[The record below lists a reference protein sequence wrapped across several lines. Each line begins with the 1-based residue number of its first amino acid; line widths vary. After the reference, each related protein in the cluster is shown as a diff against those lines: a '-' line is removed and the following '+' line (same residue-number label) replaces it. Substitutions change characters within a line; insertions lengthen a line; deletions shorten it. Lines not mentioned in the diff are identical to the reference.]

1 MKQIESLHTQK
12 KQRSSNPVPNRNV
25 TTSLPVVFPH
35 QLTACL
41 CRCPEQAKR
50 LYVTGGMVNNRTV
63 RMEAYR
69 QAGQYRV
76 DDVVFFLRLN
86 HSHLLTS
93 QARWRTELGYELTVS
108 RSERGVRYTG
118 GCSLAM
124 S

>member
-1 MKQIESLHTQK
+1 M
-12 KQRSSNPVPNRNV
+12 
-25 TTSLPVVFPH
+25 SLPVSFPR
-35 QLTACL
+35 QLTGCL
-41 CRCPEQAKR
+41 CRCSEQAKR

-108 RSERGVRYTG
+108 RSEGGGRYSVG
-118 GCSLAM
+118 LSSAIH
-124 S
+124 